1 MIEIN
6 NIKELIGNH
15 VAPYIYNSKH
25 FQKGITPIYYSGPYW
40 DNLEIEAAINSFL
53 NGKWITAGENVF
65 KFERLFSKR
74 FNVKYS
80 HMVNSGSSANLVLIA
95 ALKRRFEWQDGDEII
110 VSPQIAGKKI
120 QIFI

>member
-1 MIEIN
+1 MDSNEFALSEILALLTELKKIDKTILMSGDSKKLFEDIAIIKTEIN

-53 NGKWITAGENVF
+53 STVC
-65 KFERLFSKR
+65 
-74 FNVKYS
+74 
-80 HMVNSGSSANLVLIA
+80 
-95 ALKRRFEWQDGDEII
+95 KRRTNC
-110 VSPQIAGKKI
+110 
-120 QIFI
+120 